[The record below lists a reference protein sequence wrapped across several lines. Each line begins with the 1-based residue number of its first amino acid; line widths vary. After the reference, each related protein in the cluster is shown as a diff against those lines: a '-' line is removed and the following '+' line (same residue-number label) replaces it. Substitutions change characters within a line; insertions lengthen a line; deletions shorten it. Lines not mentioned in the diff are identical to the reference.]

1 MSIRWLVELAP
12 IILVGWHVAAFE
24 ARQLRDA
31 NSRQWCPQMIRHGV
45 AATIGSVNDPTL
57 GAFPAPQ
64 EFFPLLLT
72 GKYTIAECYWRTS
85 AYAGWRMLL
94 IADPLYNPFAA
105 NPQLEPKDLPAGL
118 AP

>member
-1 MSIRWLVELAP
+1 M
-12 IILVGWHVAAFE
+12 
-24 ARQLRDA
+24 RDA

-72 GKYTIAECYWRTS
+72 GRFTIAECYWRTLPLTS
-85 AYAGWRMLL
+85 WQMILL
-94 IADPLYNPFAA
+94 ADPLYNPFAA
-105 NPQLEPKDLPAGL
+105 QPQVSLDLLPPGL
-118 AP
+118 APATPPRRAASGPAP